1 MNEQAIRCPHC
12 GQHFALDADF
22 LDVAFREHFE
32 NERRTAVNAAREHA
46 YRQTQKFLAERE
58 IQHRKALDA
67 REQDYQQKLEQA
79 RGEAGE
85 AAERRHRDQAR
96 RLEEMEAARR
106 RAEQQLAERDEHDRQ
121 AQQQLRQEAE
131 DRAEEKYRLQLR
143 EKEIENQRIGH
154 QLADLERR
162 MRQAPVE
169 VRGEAL
175 ETWLKQ
181 QLTRNFP
188 MDSIADVKKGQ
199 RGADLVQQVF
209 NPRGQRCGAIVWEA
223 KNTKN
228 WNDDWLA
235 KVREDRARAG
245 ADVGVIVSRALPR
258 GTRTFQLIDGVWVS
272 SVENAPA
279 LGSVLRQSLL
289 QLHQLR
295 RANVGREGKMETV
308 YDYLVSEG
316 FRDRVQRMVTT
327 WEALRT
333 QVDREERAMQRQ
345 WKERRKQLD
354 AVIGVTTEI
363 YTDISAVI
371 GADEMPQVEGL
382 SLDSPRPRRS
392 SVAQQKRARAR
403 RPRLAELVPHAPED
417 VHPHL

>member
-85 AAERRHRDQAR
+85 AAERRYRDQAR
-96 RLEEMEAARR
+96 RLEEAEAARR
-106 RAEQQLAERDEHDRQ
+106 RAEQQLAGRDGEHKRALEQARRQ
-121 AQQQLRQEAE
+121 ADEA
-131 DRAEEKYRLQLR
+131 AEPKYRLQLQ
-143 EKEIENQRIGH
+143 EKEVESRRIGH

-162 MRQAPVE
+162 TRQGPTGIQ
-169 VRGEAL
+169 GEAL
-175 ETWLKQ
+175 ETWLQ
-181 QLTRNFP
+181 RQLTQSFP
-188 MDSIADVKKGQ
+188 QDIFQGVKKSQHG
-199 RGADLVQQVF
+199 GDLVQQVF
-209 NPRGQRCGAIVWEA
+209 NSRGQRCGAIIWGT
-223 KNTKN
+223 KNTKT

-235 KVREDRARAG
+235 RVREDRARAG
-245 ADVGVIVSRALPR
+245 ASVGILVSRALPR
-258 GTRTFQLIDGVWVS
+258 GTGTFQLIDGVWVS
-272 SVENAPA
+272 SIENAPS

-295 RANVGREGKMETV
+295 RANVGREGKMDTI
-308 YDYLVSEG
+308 YDHLVSER
-316 FRDRVQRMVTT
+316 FRDQVQQMVKT
-327 WEALRT
+327 WEALKR
-333 QVDREERAMQRQ
+333 QVDKEERAMQRH

-354 AVIGVTTEI
+354 AVIVVTTDM

-382 SLDSPRPRRS
+382 SLGAPRPRRP
-392 SVAQQKRARAR
+392 SVAQQEFARAR
-403 RPRLAELVPHAPED
+403 RLRLAELVPHAPED